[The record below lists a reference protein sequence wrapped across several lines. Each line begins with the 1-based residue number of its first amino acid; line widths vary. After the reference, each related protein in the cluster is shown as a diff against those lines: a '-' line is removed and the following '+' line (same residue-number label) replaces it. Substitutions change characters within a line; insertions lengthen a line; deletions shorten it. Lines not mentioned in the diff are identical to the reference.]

1 MIAEAAVFTPQFL
14 SPGVAGS
21 PMDFELDR
29 PLEVLRGDL
38 PRGGYRIALFDF
50 DGTLSLIRRNWPAI
64 MIPMMVDELAGL
76 GTGESR
82 EALSGVVEEF
92 VMRLNGKQTIYQMM
106 QLADEVR
113 RRGGTP
119 AEPLDY
125 KKRYHDLLWV
135 QIEDRVAGLKS
146 GRLDPEEF
154 TVPGSH
160 AFLQRLTDAGLT
172 LYLASGTDL
181 AYVRDEVAALQ
192 LDRFFGDRIFGALDD
207 YKQFSKALVIG
218 RIGEKLRELG
228 TTPQAL
234 VSFGD
239 GYVEIE
245 ETKRAGGTAI
255 GVASEEEARRGVNA
269 WKRERLVKA
278 GADVII
284 GDYRRTDE
292 LAAALGIS

>member
-1 MIAEAAVFTPQFL
+1 MSSELA
-14 SPGVAGS
+14 SPI
-21 PMDFELDR
+21 
-29 PLEVLRGDL
+29 EVLNADL

-50 DGTLSLIRRNWPAI
+50 DGTLSLIRRNWPEV
-64 MIPMMVDELAGL
+64 MIPMMVDELAAVAG
-76 GTGESR
+76 GESR
-82 EALSGVVEEF
+82 ESLAATVEEY

-119 AEPLDY
+119 AEPLEY

-135 QIEDRVAGLKS
+135 QIEARVAGLKS
-146 GRLDPEEF
+146 GKLDPEEH

-160 AFLQRLTDAGLT
+160 ALLQRLTDAGLT

-181 AYVRDEVAALQ
+181 DYVRDEVSALQ
-192 LDRFFGDRIFGALDD
+192 LDKYFGERIFGALDD
-207 YKQFSKALVIG
+207 HKKFSKAMVIE
-218 RIGEKLRELG
+218 RIGDELRALG
-228 TTPQAL
+228 GTPRQL

-255 GVASEEEARRGVNA
+255 GVASEEEKRQGINA
-269 WKRERLVKA
+269 WKRNRLVGA
-278 GADVII
+278 GADVIV
-284 GDYRRTDE
+284 GDYRRVDE
-292 LAAALGIS
+292 LQALLGIGEVNSEFGTGNLE